1 MSDADPPPPTA
12 ELIARARS
20 FFAANEPPVPA
31 KPAATV
37 ILLRDAA
44 EGLEVFLIRRHGAMS
59 FAAGMHVFPGG
70 VVDPADAVGR
80 ETAEALTQAAIRET
94 FEETGVLLATGS
106 VDQRAALEA
115 DRLAL
120 IGHRTTLDEVVA
132 RHGLVPRPDW
142 LRAWS
147 HWITPEFEP
156 RRYDTWFYVAL
167 TPFDQDPREVGGE
180 SDAALWATPANA
192 LAAQRRGEW
201 LLMPPTEITLRGL
214 SGYACATD
222 AFASAASR
230 RITAILPTIDLD
242 AALPRF
248 VFTEMTVH
256 RP

>member
-20 FFAANEPPVPA
+20 FSAADTPPVPA

-37 ILLRDAA
+37 VLLRDAA

-80 ETAEALTQAAIRET
+80 GAAEALTQAAIRET

-106 VDQRAALEA
+106 VDQPAALEA

-120 IGHRTTLDEVVA
+120 IGHRTTLDDVVA
-132 RHGLVPRPDW
+132 RHGLAPRPDW

-167 TPFDQDPREVGGE
+167 KPFDQDPRDVGGE
-180 SDAALWATPANA
+180 SDAAHWATPANA
-192 LAAQRRGEW
+192 LAAQQRGDW
-201 LLMPPTEITLRGL
+201 LLLPPTEITLREL
-214 SGYACATD
+214 SAHACAKD
-222 AFASAASR
+222 AFAAAAGR
-230 RITAILPTIDLD
+230 RIRPILPTIDLD
-242 AALPRF
+242 AAPPRF
-248 VFTEMTVH
+248 VFTEMPVR